1 MILVNFK
8 TGLLTLSFS
17 FFVFITFGQRTIA
30 PLPKCKN
37 GFIVIAH
44 RGSHLIKPENSIA
57 AIEEAIELGA
67 DYVEIDLRTSRD
79 GHLVLLHNETVDH
92 TTNGKGRV
100 QDLDLEELKML
111 TVNAKDG
118 KLYRLTTFMDALK
131 ICRDRINIYLD
142 FKEANVLQ
150 AYEEIKAAGME
161 NQVLVYINKAEQYTS
176 WRKVAPAM
184 PLMSGL
190 PQLKT
195 NEELRSFLEK
205 MPLEATDHIPDEMSL
220 KMIRENGL
228 AVFLDVQ
235 MADEDS
241 IKWKAA
247 MDRGIQGVQTDH
259 PEALIKYLKSNHL
272 RNGLP

>member
-17 FFVFITFGQRTIA
+17 FFVFITFGQRAIA

-205 MPLEATDHIPDEMSL
+205 MPLEATDHIPAEMSL

-235 MADEDS
+235 IADEDP

-259 PEALIKYLKSNHL
+259 PEALIQYLKANRL